1 MREKTKCTRWF
12 RYTIEDAKAAQAEL
26 DQRAEQGWELEE
38 VGLFT
43 ATFRRAEHPRP
54 CWVEPAR
61 WKSVRRKDEDA
72 RADYLALCDEA
83 GWELISEDGGLFY
96 FRAREGTDP
105 APIQTDAGVEWED
118 VWKKALRGQLSS
130 MLYVVIYGAVW
141 NGARFLQDRPRVWEL
156 FLSNAALAA
165 QGLLLLLLALELF
178 LAARVL
184 RYRIKCRRAAAEGE
198 SFPVP
203 RRAAARLRGASS
215 LIFWAVLAVC
225 LIMLLASTDYESRFL
240 TDGSGYTVESHSVLG
255 DYYEFWGYDET
266 GGHLWVERTDCRTGW
281 LADWICGD
289 FRASEGDAKRV
300 RREFHWHGAVIP
312 REAELGFDRAWTYSI
327 GEYSGLILRDGD
339 QVARIEAEGLDLTSA
354 ETLAG
359 IRAWLAESPDWQP
372 EAERAEP
379 IRPPERKVA
388 A

>member
-61 WKSVRRKDEDA
+61 WKSWSEKDENS
-72 RADYLALCDEA
+72 RADYLALCGEA

-96 FRAREGTDP
+96 FRAREGRNP
-105 APIQTDAGVEWED
+105 APIQTDAGMEWED

-165 QGLLLLLLALELF
+165 QGLLFLLLALELF
-178 LAARVL
+178 LTVRVL
-184 RYRIKCRRAAAEGE
+184 RYRVKCRRAAAEGE

-240 TDGSGYTVESHSVLG
+240 TDGSGYTRESHSVLG
-255 DYYEFWGYDET
+255 DYREFLVYDER
-266 GGHLWVERTDCRTGW
+266 GNRLWVERADCRAGW

-289 FRASEGDAKRV
+289 FRASEGDADRV

-312 REAELGFDRAWTYSI
+312 REAELGFDKAWIYSI

-339 QVARIEAEGLDLTSA
+339 QVARIEAEGLDLTGA
-354 ETLAG
+354 ETLGA

-372 EAERAEP
+372 EA
-379 IRPPERKVA
+379 
-388 A
+388 

>member
-61 WKSVRRKDEDA
+61 WQSVRRKDEDA

-130 MLYVVIYGAVW
+130 MLYVVIYGFVW
-141 NGARFLQDRPRVWEL
+141 SGARFLLNRPRVWEL

-165 QGLLLLLLALELF
+165 QGLLTILLAMELF
-178 LAARVL
+178 LVARVL
-184 RYRIKCRRAAAEGE
+184 RYRVRCRRAAEEGE

-215 LIFWAVLAVC
+215 WIFWVVLAVS
-225 LIMLLASTDYESRFL
+225 LAVLLTSTDYESRFL
-240 TDGSGYTVESHSVLG
+240 TDGSGYTRESHSVLG
-255 DYYEFWGYDET
+255 DYREFLVYDER
-266 GGHLWVERTDCRTGW
+266 GNRLWVERADCRTSW

-300 RREFHWHGAVIP
+300 RREVHPHDGAVIP
-312 REAELGFDRAWTYSI
+312 REAELGFDKAWIYSI

-339 QVARIEAEGLDLTSA
+339 QVARIEAEGLDLTGA
-354 ETLAG
+354 ETLGA

-372 EAERAEP
+372 EA
-379 IRPPERKVA
+379 
-388 A
+388 